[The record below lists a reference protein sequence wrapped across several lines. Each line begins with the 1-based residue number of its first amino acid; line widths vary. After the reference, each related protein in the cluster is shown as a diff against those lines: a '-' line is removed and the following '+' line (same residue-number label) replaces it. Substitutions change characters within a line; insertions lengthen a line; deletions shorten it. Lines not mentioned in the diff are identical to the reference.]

1 MKQKV
6 QLQALVRLRKQGE
19 LSAQEFK
26 RKKTVMKMCKTRQL
40 EDSDLVSSSSFPE
53 ATGANP
59 SSSKTRLLKCFAGG
73 GKHIKLSSF

>member
-26 RKKTVMKMCKTRQL
+26 RKKDCHENV
-40 EDSDLVSSSSFPE
+40 
-53 ATGANP
+53 
-59 SSSKTRLLKCFAGG
+59 
-73 GKHIKLSSF
+73 